1 MTVYDIDHVLNESKY
16 YTPDTGHEIITDAE
30 FVLFIK
36 NTFMWYNVY
45 ICLHIL
51 KFIWLMLYHNFFVV
65 KPYI

>member
-45 ICLHIL
+45 
-51 KFIWLMLYHNFFVV
+51 FFFTYFKVYLADAV
-65 KPYI
+65 S